1 MHPLI
6 MLTYGIQ
13 LNCKCDNLMKDL
25 QSKFAEVVSIKEASK
40 SKADHED
47 REPVDKQETD
57 RNMATSEKVTRSQ
70 IKMHITIFT

>member
-1 MHPLI
+1 
-6 MLTYGIQ
+6 
-13 LNCKCDNLMKDL
+13 MKDL

-70 IKMHITIFT
+70 NKYAFT